1 MDDCQ
6 FRKLLEYF
14 KLTWTGYSRVRKGVK
29 KRISQHM
36 QQLKCPTMEAYL
48 SKLGK
53 DSEQRAQCEIQL
65 MVSIS
70 RFFRDQEPWKV
81 LQAAILPELIDRFKE
96 KISIWSAGCGCGEE
110 VYSIKIVWECLKGY
124 FVHLPKLEVIA
135 TDINPNYIDRARA
148 GVYSQ
153 SSLKEVS
160 AELRSKYFE
169 IDKFK
174 NKYKVKSLL
183 KKDIIWK
190 LHHLLSIPPGINF
203 HVIFL
208 RNNLLTY
215 YQELVNR
222 PAVGTIIEHLA
233 PHGFLIIG
241 SKESLPFKSR
251 NLIQTAYCAYIFKK
265 TGMDDLVD
273 KI

>member
-1 MDDCQ
+1 MDDSQ

-14 KLTWTGYSRVRKGVK
+14 ELSWTGYSRVRKGVK
-29 KRISQHM
+29 KRINQHM
-36 QQLKCPTMEAYL
+36 QQLECRTMEAYL
-48 SKLGK
+48 SKLEK
-53 DSEQRAQCEIQL
+53 NSEQRAQCENQL

-70 RFFRDQEPWKV
+70 RFFRDQELWKV
-81 LQAAILPELIDRFKE
+81 LQGTILPELIERFKE
-96 KISIWSAGCGCGEE
+96 KINIWSAGCACGEE

-124 FVHLPKLEVIA
+124 FVHLPKLEIIA

-148 GVYSQ
+148 GAYSQ

-160 AELRSKYFE
+160 AELRSIYFE
-169 IDKFK
+169 MDKRK
-174 NKYKVKSLL
+174 NKYTVKSLL

-203 HVIFL
+203 HIILL

-215 YQELVNR
+215 YQEWVNR
-222 PAVGTIIEHLA
+222 TAVRTIIEHLA

-241 SKESLPFKSR
+241 SKESLPFKTKD
-251 NLIQTAYCAYIFKK
+251 LIQTASSSYIFKK
-265 TGMDDLVD
+265 NGHE
-273 KI
+273 